1 MHVACDD
8 TEDMRRAKARAK
20 QQHWQERQ
28 DRSKESREEIE
39 RLQLRCADLRRD
51 LESIADSSEA
61 NTSTE
66 HQYSKFSELPISQR
80 TMMGLER
87 GKYTILTPI
96 QRDTLHLALAGLDVL
111 GAAKTGSGKTLCF
124 VIPVLESL
132 YREHWSADMGVGAL
146 LLSPTRELA
155 LQIFKVM
162 QLVGYKH
169 VHSAALLTG
178 GRDVQEERKRL
189 HMISI
194 IVGTPGR
201 VLHHLQDDA
210 ELVLDNMQLFCMDE
224 ADRLLDMGFREAIT
238 NIIQYLPPQRQTLL
252 FSATQTTDVQMLAQ
266 MSLKSPRYVS
276 TQAITAAPTPTTLCQ
291 NFVVVELHRKLD
303 ALLMFLKRHPNDKIV
318 VFVSTCNQVKFMYL
332 AFSKILKKMRIPSMC
347 LTSKMKQFRR
357 EEVFL
362 TFCRCKSAV
371 LFCTDV
377 ASRGLDF
384 PLVHWVVQYD
394 CPESAQTYI
403 HRAGRTA
410 RAGARGV
417 SLLFLTPRETPMLSY
432 LHHKHVPLREIAIK
446 PDYMTS
452 SQEIFVALVVQG
464 LKYEAQKAFIAYL
477 RSIYFA
483 SNKNV
488 FDVASIDVGAF
499 AKSLGLLVVP
509 DMSELNNLQRSAKNL
524 PWDVVNYIAQRNGD
538 HGAGSSNLTRKEKH
552 LQASDM
558 FRVMEQK
565 QRFANKNGALQ
576 GDRLDGD
583 SDTVER
589 RSASDSGEDDCFLVK
604 KACTTQ
610 ALPSSSGALT
620 DRSGGSNMHLTADER
635 LAGLSKNKRR
645 KLIENPD
652 LRVRDLGLNQHIFFN
667 DDDDENDS
675 EGDDRA
681 TGGNN
686 GGCTGKSTHVHNN
699 HREGDNDDDD
709 DEEEVDMKRMTE
721 LMKGAIAHHGD
732 EADEGS
738 GPSSSEDEADFTSKL
753 QSRMQ
758 VTKPEDMERAKKMRR
773 LRRLQKMGR
782 VSRKSTIDESG
793 VTTKN
798 GGPRPV
804 RSDEYGD
811 DEYGGGDDDD
821 GASSTGSLSRLLK
834 AARGELYS
842 DDDSDDGSN
851 GRHNVDSDHNDDEF
865 TPSKKSRKRQH
876 VGKAYHGIDSSEDN
890 DSDREDARKEV
901 ARPPQKKQ
909 RSKR

>member
-1 MHVACDD
+1 MRAARDD
-8 TEDMRRAKARAK
+8 AEDMRRAKAQAK
-20 QQHWQERQ
+20 QQRWQERQ
-28 DRSKESREEIE
+28 ERSKDSREEIDK
-39 RLQLRCADLRRD
+39 LQLRCADMHRELKD
-51 LESIADSSEA
+51 IAESNEA

-66 HQYSKFSELPISQR
+66 HEYSKFTELPISQR
-80 TMMGLER
+80 TQMGLER
-87 GKYTILTPI
+87 GHYTILTPV
-96 QRDTLHLALAGLDVL
+96 QKGTLHLALAGLDVL

-124 VIPVLESL
+124 VIPVLERL
-132 YREHWSADMGVGAL
+132 YRERWSSDMGVGAL

-169 VHSAALLTG
+169 VLSAALLTG

-189 HMISI
+189 HAISI

-210 ELVLDNMQLFCMDE
+210 ELVLDNLQLFCMDE

-238 NIIQYLPPQRQTLL
+238 SILAYLPPQRQSLL

-266 MSLKSPRYVS
+266 MSLKNPRYVS
-276 TQAITAAPTPTTLCQ
+276 TQAITAAPTPMTLCQ
-291 NFVVVELHRKLD
+291 NFVVVELHKKLD

-318 VFVSTCNQVKFMYL
+318 VFVSTCNQVKFMHL

-446 PDYMTS
+446 PDFLTS

-477 RSIYFA
+477 RSVYFA

-488 FDVASIDVGAF
+488 FEVAAVDVEAF
-499 AKSLGLLVVP
+499 AKSLGLPVVP
-509 DMSELNNLQRSAKNL
+509 DMSELQNLQRSAKNL
-524 PWDVVNYIAQRNGD
+524 PWDVVNFIAQRGGSGAD
-538 HGAGSSNLTRKEKH
+538 KAGSTLTRKEKH
-552 LQASDM
+552 LQATDM
-558 FRVMEQK
+558 YRVMEQK
-565 QRFANKNGALQ
+565 QRFANKKGALH
-576 GDRLDGD
+576 GDGASRGD
-583 SDTVER
+583 SSSGD
-589 RSASDSGEDDCFLVK
+589 AGSDDDDFLVK
-604 KACTTQ
+604 KEPAG
-610 ALPSSSGALT
+610 ASGCGASVSAKAGT
-620 DRSGGSNMHLTADER
+620 VIADSNPLHLTVEER

-645 KLIENPD
+645 KLIENAD
-652 LRVRDLGLNQHIFFN
+652 IRVRDLRLNQRIIFH
-667 DDDDENDS
+667 DDDDESD
-675 EGDDRA
+675 EEADAMG
-681 TGGNN
+681 N
-686 GGCTGKSTHVHNN
+686 GGRSGAKGNAAHSSRSDDDADEENDTTVAGLLKHAVLR
-699 HREGDNDDDD
+699 HREQGCRDVDSDNDDADD
-709 DEEEVDMKRMTE
+709 
-721 LMKGAIAHHGD
+721 
-732 EADEGS
+732 
-738 GPSSSEDEADFTSKL
+738 ADFTATL
-753 QSRMQ
+753 QTRVQ
-758 VTKPEDMERAKKMRR
+758 ANKADDLERAKKMRR
-773 LRRLQKMGR
+773 LRRLQRQGR
-782 VSRKSTIDESG
+782 VSRKSTVDESG
-793 VTTKN
+793 IKTAS
-798 GGPRPV
+798 GGPRPAN
-804 RSDEYGD
+804 SDD
-811 DEYGGGDDDD
+811 NADD
-821 GASSTGSLSRLLK
+821 GSGDYYDEHVDGSDAESTGSISRLLK

-842 DDDSDDGSN
+842 DDDTDEDGEEEESLC
-851 GRHNVDSDHNDDEF
+851 GS
-865 TPSKKSRKRQH
+865 SSAARKRTR
-876 VGKAYHGIDSSEDN
+876 GNCTYHGIDSSDDN
-890 DSDREDARKEV
+890 GSEGDADEV
-901 ARPPQKKQ
+901 ASPPPPLKRSRQ
-909 RSKR
+909 RR